1 MTACTEG
8 HLFCLDCAK
17 RNAETTVG
25 NGQYVFKCMD
35 MSGCKAEFPSH
46 EIVRFVDEKVTA
58 LRDKLQ
64 AGEVL
69 RVVPV
74 PMLIRLIIKASIEGF
89 VTCPFCDYGAII
101 ENPDDKEFRC
111 ENKECSI
118 VSCRLC
124 REETH
129 IPLSCEGIV
138 PKSVLDALCCPR

>member
-8 HLFCLDCAK
+8 HLFCLNCAK
-17 RNAETTVG
+17 MNAETTVG

-35 MSGCKAEFPSH
+35 TSGCKAEFPSH
-46 EIVRFVDEKVTA
+46 ELVRFVDEKVAA

-69 RVVPV
+69 RVVPF
-74 PMLIRLIIKASIEGF
+74 PMFNVAHLKASIEGF
-89 VTCPFCDYGAII
+89 VTCPFCDYGAIM

-111 ENKECSI
+111 ENKDCSI
-118 VSCRLC
+118 VSCRVC

-129 IPLSCEGIV
+129 IPLSCEGIMN
-138 PKSVLDALCCPR
+138 SVLPANL